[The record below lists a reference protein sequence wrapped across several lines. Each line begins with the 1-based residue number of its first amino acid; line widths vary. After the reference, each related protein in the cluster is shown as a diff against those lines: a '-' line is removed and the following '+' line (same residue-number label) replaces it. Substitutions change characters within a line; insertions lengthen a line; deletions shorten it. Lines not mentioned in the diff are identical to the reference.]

1 MLKNILLVIVS
12 ISIVILAI
20 EWCLRAFYPQILEHN
35 LLFQPDNTLGWRFIP
50 NQTARMIS
58 PGEFNHEVKINSTGF
73 RDFEEKTKE
82 PMKSIWVTGDSFV
95 SNLGVQPHEV
105 FTELLQSRF
114 DSTTVFN
121 LGVNGY
127 STVQSTLLLQ
137 QLLQHDTLPDFIIHV
152 IYLRNDLFENTQAN
166 WSLPRPIARLNQAD
180 TATTILPPDLTGS
193 EYQLTMMRKLPSSHL
208 LVLVKNK
215 WRNIRSGILEVENLL
230 EPETQYC
237 NLNYQPIFESK
248 FQILKDLIIKMHGE
262 ASDHNIP
269 MLFVLAPSLI
279 QVEDLY
285 WNRFLEKYQTHM
297 SELDRSVIHRRLM
310 NFAQNRN
317 LLMIDLLPTLIQ
329 THRQT
334 NKSMYR
340 PIEQHWTAEANQVVA
355 NVIYNDLI
363 QRFIIK

>member
-1 MLKNILLVIVS
+1 
-12 ISIVILAI
+12 
-20 EWCLRAFYPQILEHN
+20 
-35 LLFQPDNTLGWRFIP
+35 
-50 NQTARMIS
+50 
-58 PGEFNHEVKINSTGF
+58 
-73 RDFEEKTKE
+73 
-82 PMKSIWVTGDSFV
+82 
-95 SNLGVQPHEV
+95 
-105 FTELLQSRF
+105 
-114 DSTTVFN
+114 
-121 LGVNGY
+121 
-127 STVQSTLLLQ
+127 
-137 QLLQHDTLPDFIIHV
+137 
-152 IYLRNDLFENTQAN
+152 
-166 WSLPRPIARLNQAD
+166 
-180 TATTILPPDLTGS
+180 
-193 EYQLTMMRKLPSSHL
+193 MMRKLPSSHL